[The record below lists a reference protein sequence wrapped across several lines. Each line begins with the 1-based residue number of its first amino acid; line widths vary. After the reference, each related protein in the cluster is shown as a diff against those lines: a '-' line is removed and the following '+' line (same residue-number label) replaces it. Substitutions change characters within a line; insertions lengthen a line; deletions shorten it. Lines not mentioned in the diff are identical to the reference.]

1 MGLKH
6 SLRVRVTGA
15 FLALGASIS
24 VLSAAGMYF
33 WVDAMEMRFID
44 ATIGEQLNYVIEQTK
59 RDPSTPPPSTA
70 TMRGYVTT
78 PGADDELPLFL
89 RGLEAGTY
97 ERHLEGREYHFM
109 IRDSGTKR
117 YYLTYDATRIEAFEV
132 LFHGVLV
139 FGVFGFTVLSVWL
152 GFWLSG
158 RVVAPVTRL
167 AEAVNRA
174 NADAAPSL
182 AFTGYRNDELGEL
195 AQTFEQYTKRVYA
208 SVQREAAFTAEISHE
223 LRNYLFVMRSS
234 VELLIAGKGVEGQD
248 AERLDRLQRGIQEM
262 GELLDVILILARE
275 PNPIHA
281 TPFESAD
288 SEKIVREVLGTRHPE
303 LLRKRI
309 APQVEI
315 AGNADIQ
322 APAPVLRTVFCNL
335 LDRAIANVVD
345 GKITVSLDA
354 NGVTVTET
362 GAHDS
367 DSIQADCGSDQRMT
381 HGIVDRL
388 CEKYGWRVESSARS
402 DHERQARLLF
412 SH

>member
-1 MGLKH
+1 MGLKN
-6 SLRVRVTGA
+6 SLRVRITGA

-248 AERLDRLQRGIQEM
+248 AERLDRLQRGIREM
-262 GELLDVILILARE
+262 
-275 PNPIHA
+275 
-281 TPFESAD
+281 
-288 SEKIVREVLGTRHPE
+288 
-303 LLRKRI
+303 
-309 APQVEI
+309 VE
-315 AGNADIQ
+315 
-322 APAPVLRTVFCNL
+322 
-335 LDRAIANVVD
+335 
-345 GKITVSLDA
+345 
-354 NGVTVTET
+354 
-362 GAHDS
+362 
-367 DSIQADCGSDQRMT
+367 
-381 HGIVDRL
+381 
-388 CEKYGWRVESSARS
+388 
-402 DHERQARLLF
+402 
-412 SH
+412 